1 MNDKDIHN
9 IAKETYLELTK
20 NLTDDKIHE
29 LTKVIIELSVKSSEV
44 MLRKYHEK
52 LSQEKK

>member
-20 NLTDDKIHE
+20 NLTDDKINE
-29 LTKVIIELSVKSSEV
+29 LTKVIIKLSVKSSEV